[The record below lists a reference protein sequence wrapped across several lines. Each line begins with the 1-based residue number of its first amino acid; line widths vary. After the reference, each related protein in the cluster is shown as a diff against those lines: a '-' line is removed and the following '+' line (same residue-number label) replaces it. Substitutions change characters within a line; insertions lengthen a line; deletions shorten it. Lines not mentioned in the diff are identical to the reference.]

1 MNETIIPAGILD
13 TEELLRYAQ
22 MYLDRGDNIPLP
34 WQEELLRRFRASIDE
49 LNLHECGL
57 V

>member
-1 MNETIIPAGILD
+1 MSNDTIIPASILD

-34 WQEELLRRFRASIDE
+34 WQQELLKRFIKE
-49 LNLHECGL
+49 LARSKI
-57 V
+57 